1 MSSGRIGWGA
11 NRVRK
16 VQLGAGAA
24 RLVRISL
31 LYKTVLSRVIRPTAP
46 PLWLGVVVAAAFL
59 GAEAVL
65 VRWLRE
71 VAPENAYG
79 ALFLIGV
86 LVVSAAWD
94 VGLAAATSVASALTY
109 VVLLHR
115 DSLGTALLVFL
126 CVALLASVFAGQARS
141 HAADAE
147 ERRVEADL
155 LAEFARTTL
164 QAEELDAALSGVGK
178 RVAEVIGLSSVDLVC
193 RELRYDEQRSA
204 IPLRHGDEQIGS
216 LVVPTD
222 MPSRQRERMQR
233 LAPSLQAL
241 IFAMQERQSINAE
254 ASTLARQQAALRRVA
269 TLVAR
274 GAAPEK
280 VYPAVLAE
288 LAHGLDIEQA
298 ALIQYNGDEGQVLAV
313 RDKTGCAT
321 ISVGQRFPLINFS
334 VDADVMSTSQPGHA
348 EDALGRGAIADSRV
362 SAPIVVDGQVRG
374 ALIAGSATSAAIAPH
389 FDAQVGDLADLVAT
403 AISNAESKA
412 ELRASRARIVAAADQ
427 ARRGLQR
434 DLHDGAQQRLVNLG
448 LDLRDLETSVPEQH
462 RNAISRAVQSLIC
475 VHTDLRELSRGIHPA
490 ILSIGGLSHA
500 IKALARRS
508 AVPTSTNIDIGRR
521 LAESV
526 ETAAYYFVAEALTN
540 TTKHARASAVHVS
553 ASISQGHLQVLAS
566 DNGVGGAVLG
576 GGSGL
581 IGLKDRIES
590 VSGTLTMLSS
600 PGHGTTL
607 TATIPIN

>member
-1 MSSGRIGWGA
+1 
-11 NRVRK
+11 
-16 VQLGAGAA
+16 
-24 RLVRISL
+24 
-31 LYKTVLSRVIRPTAP
+31 
-46 PLWLGVVVAAAFL
+46 
-59 GAEAVL
+59 
-65 VRWLRE
+65 
-71 VAPENAYG
+71 
-79 ALFLIGV
+79 
-86 LVVSAAWD
+86 
-94 VGLAAATSVASALTY
+94 
-109 VVLLHR
+109 
-115 DSLGTALLVFL
+115 
-126 CVALLASVFAGQARS
+126 
-141 HAADAE
+141 
-147 ERRVEADL
+147 
-155 LAEFARTTL
+155 
-164 QAEELDAALSGVGK
+164 
-178 RVAEVIGLSSVDLVC
+178 
-193 RELRYDEQRSA
+193 
-204 IPLRHGDEQIGS
+204 
-216 LVVPTD
+216 
-222 MPSRQRERMQR
+222 
-233 LAPSLQAL
+233 
-241 IFAMQERQSINAE
+241 MQERQSINAE

-288 LAHGLDIEQA
+288 LAHGLDIQQA

-348 EDALGRGAIADSRV
+348 EDALGRGAIADRIAELGLRPRV

-553 ASISQGHLQVLAS
+553 ASISEGHLQVLAS